1 MNYDSYIEN
10 DNNSYEENL
19 DDNWIVDFEKYNSLY
34 PEKIKKISILFLYI
48 KNNDI
53 IDSNNILI
61 PIENGL
67 LPKKKLITIL
77 LNNKKEKFKIHSIL
91 KYNIHIDSSDIE
103 NFIHDSSSYNFLYN
117 INYLNDI
124 SFKDS
129 IKMFHDL
136 NQLIV
141 VFENKINNDTKKI
154 FFNDNNK
161 HTRKR
166 KITNKFKDN

>member
-67 LPKKKLITIL
+67 LPKK
-77 LNNKKEKFKIHSIL
+77 N
-91 KYNIHIDSSDIE
+91 
-103 NFIHDSSSYNFLYN
+103 
-117 INYLNDI
+117 
-124 SFKDS
+124 
-129 IKMFHDL
+129 
-136 NQLIV
+136 
-141 VFENKINNDTKKI
+141 
-154 FFNDNNK
+154 
-161 HTRKR
+161 
-166 KITNKFKDN
+166 